1 MNLALLVLR
10 LIVGLTFSAHGAQ
23 KLFGAFGGPG
33 LAGTERMVEKL
44 RMRPTWLYARLVGTA
59 EFAGGLL
66 LAAGLLTA
74 PAAAAVVAV
83 MTVAVLTVHGRNG
96 FFNSNGGFEFNLALV
111 AAVFALAGIGAGA
124 WSLDAALRI
133 ADSGT
138 WWAIGALAVGLIGG
152 AAALFAGRSFPEH
165 AHRGPG
171 VRTPA

>member
-1 MNLALLVLR
+1 
-10 LIVGLTFSAHGAQ
+10 
-23 KLFGAFGGPG
+23 
-33 LAGTERMVEKL
+33 
-44 RMRPTWLYARLVGTA
+44 MRPIWLYARLVGTA

-96 FFNSNGGFEFNLALV
+96 FFNTNGGFEFNLALV
-111 AAVFALAGIGAGA
+111 AIVFALAGIGAGD
-124 WSLDAALRI
+124 WSLDNALGI
-133 ADSGT
+133 GDSGT
-138 WWAIGALAVGLIGG
+138 WWAIGALGVGLIGG
-152 AAALFAGRSFPEH
+152 AAALYGGRSFSEP

>member
-10 LIVGLTFSAHGAQ
+10 LIVGVIFAAHGAQ

-44 RMRPTWLYARLVGTA
+44 AMRPTWLQARLVGTA

-74 PAAAAVVAV
+74 PAAAAIVAV

-111 AAVFALAGIGAGA
+111 AAVFALAGVGAGA
-124 WSLDAALRI
+124 WSLDNALGI
-133 ADSGT
+133 SDNGT
-138 WWAIGALAVGLIGG
+138 WWAIGALGVGLIAG
-152 AAALFAGRSFPEH
+152 ATALFGGRSSPAH
-165 AHRGPG
+165 ADRGPG